1 MVIQATDL
9 SKRYGTAA
17 RPIAALDRVS
27 FRVAPGEFAAVV
39 GRSGSGKTTLLSLL
53 AGLTRPSQG
62 AVQLF
67 GQDLATLNETALAK
81 LRGNTIGF
89 IFQFPSLLPTLT
101 VLANASLPLRFAERP
116 EPERPG
122 ALLEQ
127 VGLGERIHFFPH
139 QLSAGE
145 SRRVAVARA
154 LVNRPGLIL
163 ADEPTGD
170 LDPETELTI
179 LNVLLEA
186 HQQGATLLL
195 ATHNPALA
203 GRADRLIRLESG
215 RLKL

>member
-1 MVIQATDL
+1 M
-9 SKRYGTAA
+9 AA
-17 RPIAALDRVS
+17 
-27 FRVAPGEFAAVV
+27 GEFVAVV

-62 AVQLF
+62 TVELF

-81 LRGNTIGF
+81 LRGGKIGF

-116 EPERPG
+116 EPDRPR

-127 VGLGERIHFFPH
+127 AGLGDRLHFFPH

-154 LVNRPGLIL
+154 LVNRPCLVL

-195 ATHNPALA
+195 STHNPALA
-203 GRADRLIRLESG
+203 SQADRLIRLESG